1 MAGWLKLYR
10 RLRDWEWYGVP
21 NMVAV
26 WVHIL
31 ICACAEE
38 KEWKGVKVPKGSLI
52 FGREKMAD
60 EIGISVQQ
68 LRTCLSN
75 LQKTGEITIK
85 TTNKFS
91 VLTVSKYDEYQ
102 AVYDVEQPAV
112 QPTINQQP
120 NQQITTSKEE
130 KKKEYNISLQNA
142 PACTRTEKPLEDWR
156 FVSSVRRTILGN
168 DKDRIAEYKKE
179 VFSKEVYALAGKV
192 GMSQQQQEAFISWW
206 TERSPG
212 NEKIKAEFE
221 VAFDME
227 SRMRSWV
234 ERDRPRYQ
242 QKTQKSRMDSL
253 QDDMNFIHEFFNG
266 KQQSNA
272 APDEQW

>member
-38 KEWKGVKVPKGSLI
+38 KEWKGVKVPKGSLV

-91 VLTVSKYDEYQ
+91 MLTVSKYDEYQ
-102 AVYDVEQPAV
+102 CVYDTDQPAV

-130 KKKEYNISLQNA
+130 KKKEYNIHANNA
-142 PACTRTEKPLEDWR
+142 PAYTREDWR
-156 FVSSVRRTILGN
+156 FISSVRQSLLGF
-168 DKDRIAEYKKE
+168 DKNRIAEYKKE
-179 VFSKEVYALAGKV
+179 LFRAEVEELDRKV
-192 GMSQQQQEAFISWW
+192 MMLPNQKEAFIAWW
-206 TERSPG
+206 TESSP
-212 NEKIKAEFE
+212 NSDRIKADFE
-221 VAFDME
+221 VTFDTE
-227 SRMRSWV
+227 NRMRIWA
-234 ERDRPRYQ
+234 DRHKPSPKQ
-242 QKTQKSRMDSL
+242 QAPKSRMAQFEDN
-253 QDDMNFIHEFFNG
+253 MKFINDFFDG
-266 KQQSNA
+266 KYQQTT
-272 APDEQW
+272 APDEQ